1 MKKIY
6 FIILDLLC
14 IKFLSSQNL
23 APNPGFETTSP
34 SCPTASDQL
43 LKAIPW
49 DRGWITPDA
58 FNTCGPTPL
67 TAYTSATGGSQITAN
82 TGTGMM
88 GMFCYHSNGNEIE
101 YATVQLASPMLA
113 NTQYTVSFYARVA
126 NLARFKFTI
135 DRIGCYFTSTS
146 SSSVNYNGG
155 GATPQVQ
162 TPAGSYF
169 STNWT
174 QYIMTFTTPIS
185 GAALQYMT
193 IGNFRSPAAT
203 SAAVLTSTAASTSN
217 SAYIFFDDF
226 VVTSAIILPIELID
240 FTANCL
246 DNNNTVQLNWR
257 TASEKNNKEFIIER
271 SRDGIN
277 FEPINRVLGNG
288 NSLIINSYQIID
300 DDFNYGL
307 NETVYYRLKQ
317 VDYDGKINYS
327 KIISV
332 NDCNIK
338 TNNFEIYPNPTDGI
352 LYINNITKLKNIEI
366 LNSLGQVVVSETIDN
381 NKNSIDLS
389 KLSNGLY
396 FLKAVVLNY
405 KIIKIKFVKY

>member
-174 QYIMTFTTPIS
+174 
-185 GAALQYMT
+185 
-193 IGNFRSPAAT
+193 R
-203 SAAVLTSTAASTSN
+203 
-217 SAYIFFDDF
+217 IF
-226 VVTSAIILPIELID
+226 LIKP
-240 FTANCL
+240 L
-246 DNNNTVQLNWR
+246 
-257 TASEKNNKEFIIER
+257 
-271 SRDGIN
+271 
-277 FEPINRVLGNG
+277 
-288 NSLIINSYQIID
+288 
-300 DDFNYGL
+300 
-307 NETVYYRLKQ
+307 
-317 VDYDGKINYS
+317 
-327 KIISV
+327 
-332 NDCNIK
+332 
-338 TNNFEIYPNPTDGI
+338 
-352 LYINNITKLKNIEI
+352 
-366 LNSLGQVVVSETIDN
+366 
-381 NKNSIDLS
+381 
-389 KLSNGLY
+389 KLSGNLASINMRIIPSTCLRKPNGSLSPVG
-396 FLKAVVLNY
+396 FSPMLN
-405 KIIKIKFVKY
+405 KPTKVSNLSANATQIPT